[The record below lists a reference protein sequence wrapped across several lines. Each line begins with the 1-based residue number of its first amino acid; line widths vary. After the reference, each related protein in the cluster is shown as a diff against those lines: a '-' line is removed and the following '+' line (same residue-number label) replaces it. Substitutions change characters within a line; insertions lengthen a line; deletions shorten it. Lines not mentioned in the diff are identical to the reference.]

1 MKKKKNVRFKLD
13 RKTGIAIGVAALI
26 IIAIIAIAVVL
37 MSRGGGKK
45 EYEKHYENAMVYYI
59 SEDYNDALVEL
70 ALARNAMDTEDCAV
84 LTARCY
90 MAQEKY
96 SKAVEALET
105 WLADNSGRAA
115 SALLADCKALGGE
128 SGSGEKLIIGGKT
141 VGIDATNLVIAGKTL
156 TDEDMDNIAKLTKL
170 KSLSLTKCSVSDLSK
185 LSGLSELES
194 LILSGNKVTDL
205 TALSGLKNL
214 RTLYLDGNPVESLE
228 PLYELSALSTL
239 DIRSREITDT
249 ELEAL
254 KKALPNC
261 SVFSDTPIE
270 EVKEIKLGGVTF
282 KSDVTELDLSG
293 KGIDDISQLADCTKL
308 TALKL
313 GGNSISSI
321 SVLAYMPELKSL
333 DLSGNKVS
341 DLSPLMSLT
350 GIEFLNLEGNSITKL
365 TPLAAMT
372 GLNELWLGGNK
383 LQSISVLVGM
393 TKLNKLGLEGCGVKD
408 SDLTALASLST
419 LSELHLEDNLELSG
433 NAVTEL
439 EGKLTKCTVS
449 YSDLIHNIK
458 LGTGE
463 YKSTDES
470 VNANGSSVTDLS
482 ELSKFSVLKTLSLN
496 DNPGLKLK
504 GIKAVTTLEK
514 LAIDSCG
521 ISDISELSALSK
533 LRVLNASKNRIT
545 DLAALS
551 GLPAVEELY
560 LSYNSGLE
568 NIADL
573 ATCTTL
579 KKLSLNFTG
588 VWDISALSSLTNLT
602 ELDLEGCPITDA
614 TPLYNLTKLRSL
626 YVGGCE
632 LDIDELSDLIIALP
646 DCTVYY

>member
-1 MKKKKNVRFKLD
+1 MKKKNSRFKLD
-13 RKTGIAIGVAALI
+13 RKTGIAIGVAALVV
-26 IIAIIAIAVVL
+26 IAIIAIAVVL
-37 MSRGGGKK
+37 MGRGGGKK
-45 EYEKHYENAMVYYI
+45 DYEKHYESAMVYYI
-59 SEDYNDALVEL
+59 SEDYNGALVEL
-70 ALARNAMDTEDCAV
+70 ALARDAMDTEDCAV

-90 MAQEKY
+90 MAQEMY
-96 SKAVEALET
+96 SKAVDALES
-105 WLADNSGRAA
+105 WLADNSGSKAP
-115 SALLADCKALGGE
+115 ALLAECKELGGQ
-128 SGSGEKLIIGGKT
+128 SGAGEKLTIGGKSVT
-141 VGIDATNLVIAGKTL
+141 LDSTNLVIAGKAL

-170 KSLSLTKCSVSDLSK
+170 KNLSLTKCSVSDLSK
-185 LSGLSELES
+185 LSGLAELES
-194 LILSGNKVTDL
+194 LILSGNTVTDL
-205 TALSGLKNL
+205 TPLSGLKNL
-214 RTLYLDGNPVESLE
+214 RTLYLDGNPIESLE
-228 PLYELSALSTL
+228 PLYSLTTLTTL
-239 DIRSREITDT
+239 DIRSREITDV

-254 KKALPNC
+254 EEALPNC

-270 EVKEIKLGGVTF
+270 EVREITLGGVTF

-293 KGIDDISQLADCTKL
+293 KGIDDISKLADCTEL
-308 TALKL
+308 SVLNL
-313 GGNSISSI
+313 SDNSISGI
-321 SVLAYMPELKSL
+321 SVLAYMPKLKSL
-333 DLSGNKVS
+333 DLSDNKVA

-350 GIEFLNLEGNSITKL
+350 GIEYLDLENNAVTKL

-372 GLNELWLGGNK
+372 GLTELWLGGNK

-393 TKLNKLGLEGCGVKD
+393 TKLNKLGLQGVGVKD
-408 SDLTALASLST
+408 SDLTALASLT
-419 LSELHLEDNLELSG
+419 ALTELHLDDNLELSG

-439 EGKLTKCTVS
+439 EGKLANCSIT
-449 YSDLIHNIK
+449 YSDLIYAVN

-470 VNANGSSVTDLS
+470 VNANGKSVTDLS
-482 ELSKFSVLKTLSLN
+482 ELSKFTELKTLLLN
-496 DNPGLKLK
+496 DNLGLNLK

-514 LAIDSCG
+514 LSIDSSAV
-521 ISDISELSALSK
+521 SDISELSSLSK
-533 LRVLNASKNRIT
+533 LRVLSASKNRIT

-551 GLPAVEELY
+551 GLPAIEELY
-560 LSYNSGLE
+560 LSYNSDLE

-614 TPLYNLTKLRSL
+614 TPLYNLTKLKSL

-632 LDIDELSDLIIALP
+632 LSIDALSDLIIALP